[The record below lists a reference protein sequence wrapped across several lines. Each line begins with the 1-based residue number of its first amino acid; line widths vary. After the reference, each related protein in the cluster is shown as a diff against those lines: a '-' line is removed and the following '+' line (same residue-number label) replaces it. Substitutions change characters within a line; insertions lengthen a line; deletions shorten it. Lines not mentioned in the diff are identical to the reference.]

1 MSMSKFA
8 HQTQCLNANSICSI
22 LNHKFKLMK
31 KYLSFYSLLLL
42 MQICFA
48 DIPLDKNG
56 NNKTAYSDFNYLP
69 LTLGV
74 LFAAGILAFMYT
86 LKKEQNETK

>member
-1 MSMSKFA
+1 MA
-8 HQTQCLNANSICSI
+8 
-22 LNHKFKLMK
+22 K
-31 KYLSFYSLLLL
+31 KYFSLYTFMLLVN
-42 MQICFA
+42 MVFA

-56 NNKTAYSDFNYLP
+56 NNKTAFSDFNYLP